1 MSNSLAIA
9 AVTATLR
16 NLLFA
21 AVNTVVAGTVVTVK
35 PPDLAR
41 IPDNGDQLNL
51 FLYKTTIDAAW
62 RNEDMPGRLLPG
74 ESSLPPLPLV
84 LHYLLTAYAEND
96 DDVVSHQILGQ
107 ALSALHDHPLLGAD
121 EIRVALPGNDLYAQV
136 ERVRLSEESITV
148 DEMSRLWTAFQT
160 QYRVSATFQGR
171 VVLIESTLPAVTPPP
186 VLARGAAD
194 TGPAAAASVTS
205 PLPQLTGVS
214 YAHSEP
220 AAVPGEQAGVAGMN
234 LDANGVQVR
243 LSHPQLDAPLVVN
256 ASSHAA
262 TGVGFV
268 LPLDGPAADDVPAGW
283 WTLALVLS
291 TGGQPDR
298 ITNEIPFAVA
308 PVITSPMPMSVTRD
322 ANGTA
327 AVALTFGP
335 RLRRGQRI
343 ALLLGSR
350 EVAAPPSPPDVTT
363 VDQLTFTVTAAEPGR
378 YLARLRID
386 GVDSRVIDRTKT
398 PPVFDDSQ
406 AVTVMP

>member
-21 AVNTVVAGTVVTVK
+21 SVSSVVSGATVTVK

-41 IPDNGDQLNL
+41 TANTGHQLNL
-51 FLYKTTIDAAW
+51 FLYQATIDAAW
-62 RNEDMPGRLLPG
+62 RNQDMPGRVLPG

-107 ALSALHDHPLLGAD
+107 ALSALHDHPLLGAE
-121 EIRVALPGNDLYAQV
+121 EIRLALPGNDLYAQV

-171 VVLIESTLPAVTPPP
+171 VVLIESTLPTTTPPP
-186 VLARGAAD
+186 VLARGQGD
-194 TGPAAAASVTS
+194 TGPVAAANVAS

-214 YAHSEP
+214 YPKNQPSAR
-220 AAVPGEQAGVAGMN
+220 PG
-234 LDANGVQVR
+234 DTVQVSGTELEALGARIR
-243 LSHPQLDAPLVVN
+243 LSHPQLDSPLEVN
-256 ASSHAA
+256 AGSH
-262 TGVGFV
+262 TGTTVGFV
-268 LPLDGPAADDVPAGW
+268 VPQDGPVDVPAGW

-291 TGGQPDR
+291 TAGQPDR

-308 PVITSPMPMSVTRD
+308 PGITSPMPVSVPRD
-322 ANGTA
+322 ASGAA
-327 AVALTFGP
+327 AVTLTFGP

-343 ALLLGSR
+343 ALLLGSC
-350 EVAAPPSPPDVTT
+350 EVVPPPLPEGTT
-363 VDQLTFTVTAAEPGR
+363 TASQLTFTMPAAEPGP

-386 GVDSRVIDRTKT
+386 GVDSQVIDRSKT
-398 PPVFDDSQ
+398 PPVFDGTQ
-406 AVTVMP
+406 VVTVTP